1 MDILEDCLYMNIYV
15 LILDEKVNNFFVM
28 VYVYGGG
35 YYIKFVNLYDGVRM
49 FILGGVIMIIINYRF
64 GMFGFLSIEDKQF
77 FGNYGFWD

>member
-49 FILGGVIMIIINYRF
+49 FVLGGVIVIIFNYRF
-64 GMFGFLSIEDKQF
+64 GMFGFLSIEDE
-77 FGNYGFWD
+77 

>member
-15 LILDEKVNNFFVM
+15 LVLNEKVNSFFVM

-64 GMFGFLSIEDKQF
+64 GMFGFLSIEDE
-77 FGNYGFWD
+77 

>member
-15 LILDEKVNNFFVM
+15 LVLGEKVNNFFVM

-49 FILGGVIMIIINYRF
+49 FVLGGVIVIIINYRF
-64 GMFGFLSIEDKQF
+64 GMFGFLSIEDEQF